1 MLCAEL
7 PTNDVPLLFPLQ
19 SLPQNP
25 IGRSADT
32 LYPFHFFCDNN
43 YPVCAANAHPLFSAH
58 PQRMQ
63 ALRVLPSLPLLGAPS
78 SLFFSIDFLYPIV
91 LWCFVFFNPP
101 FPTD

>member
-7 PTNDVPLLFPLQ
+7 PANDVPLLFLLQ

-32 LYPFHFFCDNN
+32 LFCDNN

-78 SLFFSIDFLYPIV
+78 SLFFFHRFSLPYSAVVF
-91 LWCFVFFNPP
+91 CFF
-101 FPTD
+101 